1 MRKSI
6 KSLPEEMNK
15 LQLCFAGTPAFAAAH
30 LQALL
35 KAGHHVAAVY
45 TQPDRPAG
53 RGKKL
58 QASPVKQI
66 ALENGLP
73 VFQPSSLKSLEETKA
88 LAALDCDLMV
98 VVAYGLILPKAI
110 LDVPRLGCLNVHAS
124 LLPRWRG
131 AAPIERALLAGD
143 KVSGVT
149 IMQMDEGL
157 DTGAMLDKESV
168 DIAPSDNRID
178 LEDKLQIA
186 GQTALLRTLSN
197 LEKYQSGA
205 TIQNDEDSNYA
216 AKLEKSEAFIDWRLS
231 ASEIDRQVRAGIGRN
246 PAYTL
251 LNDQRLRILK
261 GSVSV
266 DNSNAKAGQIVE
278 SEKTYF
284 TVSCGSGALQV
295 QRVQLPGKKPATVK
309 DISNSRPELFSRDVI
324 FDCEQAK

>member
-1 MRKSI
+1 MKNLRI
-6 KSLPEEMNK
+6 
-15 LQLCFAGTPAFAAAH
+15 CFAGTPAFAAAH

-35 KAGHHVAAVY
+35 KAGHDVVAVY

-66 ALENGLP
+66 ALEHGLP
-73 VFQPSSLKSLEETKA
+73 VFQPASLRPLAETASLA
-88 LAALDCDLMV
+88 SLDCDLMI
-98 VVAYGLILPKAI
+98 VVAYGLILPKAL
-110 LDVPRLGCLNVHAS
+110 LDTPRLGCLNVHAS

-157 DTGAMLDKESV
+157 DTGAMLDKEPV
-168 DIAPSDNRID
+168 EIAPTNNRID
-178 LEDKLQIA
+178 LEEKLQIA
-186 GQTALLRTLSN
+186 GQTALLRTLSD

-216 AKLEKSEAFIDWRLS
+216 AKLEKSEAFIDWRLG
-231 ASEIDRQVRAGIGRN
+231 APEIDRQIRAGIGRN
-246 PAYTL
+246 PAYTIL
-251 LNDQRLRILK
+251 GDQRLRILE
-261 GSVSV
+261 GSVCV
-266 DNSNAKAGQIVE
+266 DNSNAKPGQIVE
-278 SEKTYF
+278 SEKTHF

-309 DISNSRPELFSRDVI
+309 DISNSRPELFSRDVT